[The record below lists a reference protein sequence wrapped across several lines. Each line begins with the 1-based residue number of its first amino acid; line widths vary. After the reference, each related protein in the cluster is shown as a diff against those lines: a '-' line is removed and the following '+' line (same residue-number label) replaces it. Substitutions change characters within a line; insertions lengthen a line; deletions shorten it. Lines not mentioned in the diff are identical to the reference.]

1 MTTACHGRSG
11 RGRQVQIVSA
21 SCSHSAWFSQSVS
34 LASSNASTR
43 PPGFIIRSLSLECSR
58 LTGESVVI
66 ILSTGNLGEGQGL
79 DMVPGFALMAGSVN
93 SSSLRVR
100 VSGKAAGPEGSF
112 SVHSTGGLV
121 GSLLL
126 EAGGSEGAVGP
137 EGSYRDACSSVG
149 VRLRSQGLIVLAGC
163 CSISSSVWAWLL
175 RCRKP
180 NSSNSNPCS
189 LASC

>member
-1 MTTACHGRSG
+1 
-11 RGRQVQIVSA
+11 
-21 SCSHSAWFSQSVS
+21 
-34 LASSNASTR
+34 
-43 PPGFIIRSLSLECSR
+43 
-58 LTGESVVI
+58 
-66 ILSTGNLGEGQGL
+66 
-79 DMVPGFALMAGSVN
+79 MVPGFTLMAGSVN
-93 SSSLRVR
+93 SLLLGAG
-100 VSGKAAGPEGSF
+100 VSGKAAGLEGSF
-112 SVHSTGGLV
+112 LVHLTGGLT
-121 GSLLL
+121 GSLLS